1 MAANTRKINTNL
13 YSDKAFEMLNSVIG
27 QLSDGIWENSPGMS
41 KYLRFASIRRADNKQ
56 VIIEISKDECIR
68 TTYSNHYNHYIQN
81 AFLEMSDAEVIKWFA
96 AKLKQIVKIEMN
108 DCSSY
113 GYVIGT
119 WKRDN
124 ENTLSYLGH
133 KHVLTV
139 KDVYVIYD
147 FLNGRSTAKYD
158 NADELIGGPLSY
170 EDTQAAAKKR
180 AQLEH
185 AYVVYNASCKEIDAW
200 EKAEIERIKK
210 EANAKR
216 HDALTTYNTKCKE
229 L

>member
-1 MAANTRKINTNL
+1 MAANTHKINTNL

-41 KYLRFASIRRADNKQ
+41 KYWRFAAIKRADNKH
-56 VIIEISKDECIR
+56 VIIEISKDDCIR
-68 TTYSNHYNHYIQN
+68 TTSNHYNHYIQN

-108 DCSSY
+108 ACSSY
-113 GYVIGT
+113 GDSIGA

-133 KHVLTV
+133 KHVITV
-139 KDVYVIYD
+139 KDVYAIYD

-158 NADELIGGPLSY
+158 NANELIGRSSSY
-170 EDTQAAAKKR
+170 EETQAAAKKR
-180 AQLEH
+180 KQLEA